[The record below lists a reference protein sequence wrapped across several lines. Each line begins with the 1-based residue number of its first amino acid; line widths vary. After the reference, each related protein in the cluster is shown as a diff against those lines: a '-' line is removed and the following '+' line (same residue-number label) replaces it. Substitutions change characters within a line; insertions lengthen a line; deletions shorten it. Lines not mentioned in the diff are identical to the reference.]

1 MNDEN
6 LKLYV
11 NVITSTYREK
21 VVRFLAKEDIIPTEI
36 ASDSDILPNHISKVF
51 SELKSKGIVACTN
64 EQYRK
69 NRNCHLTDGPGDSKS
84 IKIKICGYFNSKVL
98 F

>member
-1 MNDEN
+1 MNDKT
-6 LKLYV
+6 LKLYAY
-11 NVITSTYREK
+11 VITSKYREN
-21 VVRFLAKEDIIPTEI
+21 VVRSLAKEDMIPTQI
-36 ASDSDILPNHISKVF
+36 ARDSGILPNHISKVLG
-51 SELKSKGIVACTN
+51 ELKSKGIVACTN